1 MSEMKKQNK
10 IIFVENKH
18 QDKIDLMRRLIDVYQ
33 QVENVRPESSKLIV
47 EDHMHKLEKEL
58 VAEIRGVKDEKWKD

>member
-1 MSEMKKQNK
+1 MSEMKKQKK

-18 QDKIDLMRRLIDVYQ
+18 QNKIDLMRRLIDVYQ

-47 EDHMHKLEKEL
+47 EDHMHKLENEL
-58 VAEIRGVKDEKWKD
+58 VAEIRGAKDGKD